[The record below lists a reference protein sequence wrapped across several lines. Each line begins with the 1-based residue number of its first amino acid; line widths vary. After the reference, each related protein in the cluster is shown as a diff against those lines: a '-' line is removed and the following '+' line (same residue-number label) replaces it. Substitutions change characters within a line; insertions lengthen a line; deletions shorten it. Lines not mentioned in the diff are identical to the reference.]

1 MIKTCELCDFF
12 KKEKGLHLL
21 LSVIAVQYKLLYCR
35 DITTYAYNVQK
46 C

>member
-12 KKEKGLHLL
+12 KGLHLL